1 MHIVSGFE
9 PSFYSSV
16 YDLPCG
22 ILSGRCSPSFLKFFP
37 AFDGRGVMLAL
48 LWRAGGAQATP
59 RTRTF
64 CARACRRPRSPCVGN
79 HFSTSSREV
88 TISKVRASQ
97 AEAFGRHWHFWN
109 ALLALTPAAGL
120 WYYLHHHVRGEM
132 REISKVQVD
141 ALKLKAKADLE
152 KEEETY
158 EKIIEAKLIGGRKYR
173 SDKLDEKIAQL
184 ESQVKELAAALERE
198 SKAAALER
206 ESKMEADEA
215 NLPSRKVDDSS
226 QAPVRKHISRSSS

>member
-1 MHIVSGFE
+1 
-9 PSFYSSV
+9 
-16 YDLPCG
+16 
-22 ILSGRCSPSFLKFFP
+22 
-37 AFDGRGVMLAL
+37 
-48 LWRAGGAQATP
+48 
-59 RTRTF
+59 
-64 CARACRRPRSPCVGN
+64 
-79 HFSTSSREV
+79 
-88 TISKVRASQ
+88 
-97 AEAFGRHWHFWN
+97 
-109 ALLALTPAAGL
+109 
-120 WYYLHHHVRGEM
+120 M